1 MEKGYSITTKPIY
14 GTLVWQKKATHHVV
28 IVGGEG
34 GGKALLKLFQQMVP
48 KQPVSVFYL
57 ADDAASN
64 KYVSIVE
71 EMSGESINVCD
82 SQEALTAAMKTEL
95 DNCYMGTQFYVAG
108 EEKLIWPV
116 AKLLTE
122 YGVDDRNI
130 FKEQTGSL
138 ARRVFCVHC
147 ETINE
152 DVHHNIHQ
160 CVNCGLN
167 LFVRDHFS
175 RHWGAYMGF
184 MVDGETPGE
193 IPPAQ
198 EVYP

>member
-1 MEKGYSITTKPIY
+1 MERGYSITTKPIY
-14 GTLVWQKKATHHVV
+14 GTLVWQKNATHHFVV
-28 IVGGEG
+28 VAGE

-48 KQPVSVFYL
+48 KQATTIFYL
-57 ADDAASN
+57 AEDDASK
-64 KYVSIVE
+64 KYADTVQK
-71 EMSGESINVCD
+71 MTGETITICD
-82 SQEALTAAMKTEL
+82 SLDSLLDSVKAALEH
-95 DNCYMGTQFYVAG
+95 CYMGTQFYVAG
-108 EEKLIWPV
+108 EEGFIWPV
-116 AKLLTE
+116 AKTLSE
-122 YGVDDRNI
+122 FGVDDRNV

-152 DVHHNIHQ
+152 NVHHDIHQ
-160 CVNCGLN
+160 CDTCGLN
-167 LFVRDHFS
+167 LIVRDHFS

-193 IPPAQ
+193 IPAAQ

>member
-1 MEKGYSITTKPIY
+1 MERGYSIKTKPIY
-14 GTLVWQKKATHHVV
+14 GTLVWQENATHHFLVV
-28 IVGGEG
+28 SGD

-48 KQPVSVFYL
+48 KQATTIFYL
-57 ADDAASN
+57 AEDAASK
-64 KYVSIVE
+64 KYADTVQK
-71 EMSGESINVCD
+71 MTGETITICD
-82 SQEALTAAMKTEL
+82 SLESLL
-95 DNCYMGTQFYVAG
+95 DSVKNTLEHCYMGTQFYVAG
-108 EEKLIWPV
+108 EEGLIWPV
-116 AKLLTE
+116 AKTFSE
-122 YGVDDRNI
+122 FGVDDRNV

-152 DVHHNIHQ
+152 NVHHDIHQ
-160 CVNCGLN
+160 CGTCGLN
-167 LFVRDHFS
+167 LIVRDHFS

-193 IPPAQ
+193 IPAAQ